1 MISCVKGQFVGVKTA
16 DCVPILLVDSRNRAV
31 AAVHAGWRGTLL
43 GVARGA
49 ALALRSAYGTLPA
62 DLNVAIGPAIGFC
75 CYEVGEDVAGHFRSI
90 FPERGDLNG
99 AARLDLPEA
108 NRRQLVEL
116 GVPAEKIFQAGL
128 CTRCNAAEFF
138 SYRREGDGAGRML
151 SAVGLR

>member
-1 MISCVKGQFVGVKTA
+1 
-16 DCVPILLVDSRNRAV
+16 
-31 AAVHAGWRGTLL
+31 L

-62 DLNVAIGPAIGFC
+62 DLHAAIGPAIGFC
-75 CYEVGEDVAGHFRSI
+75 CYEVGEEVAGQFRSV
-90 FPERGDLNG
+90 FPERDDLNG
-99 AARLDLPEA
+99 PARLDLPEA

-128 CTRCNAAEFF
+128 CTRCNADEFF
-138 SYRREGDGAGRML
+138 SYRREGGGAGRML